1 MMFKG
6 SSVLAFAL
14 REDGD
19 GCPESRVESVFRDHP
34 WSLYWALEEARGLG
48 GLKNKNRETKAFGNR
63 EIVGRRHVYA

>member
-1 MMFKG
+1 MFKG

-14 REDGD
+14 REA
-19 GCPESRVESVFRDHP
+19 RVESVFRDHP

-48 GLKNKNRETKAFGNR
+48 GLKNKNRETKDFGNR

>member
-1 MMFKG
+1 VMFKG

-14 REDGD
+14 RE
-19 GCPESRVESVFRDHP
+19 EVSRVESVFRDHP